1 MKNVHQ
7 LTISIHD
14 ISSGIYKI
22 SRTSFR
28 YINRYW
34 KGVSYKYLYNIYIYI
49 CKYNISGI
57 KIKFQVN

>member
-34 KGVSYKYLYNIYIYI
+34 KGVSYKYLYNIYIY
-49 CKYNISGI
+49 NISGI